1 MSAYNLGLNLARRL
15 SEKTFQAV
23 EEKIKTR
30 LARALRNPN
39 DAAQLMRSADKPMNP
54 NLLGQILKGM
64 ESATNTGL
72 TAGARG
78 VPAAIPE
85 YKRNRERSKQR
96 NKTKYDLTN

>member
-1 MSAYNLGLNLARRL
+1 ML
-15 SEKTFQAV
+15 SK
-23 EEKIKTR
+23 
-30 LARALRNPN
+30 ALREPAY
-39 DAAQLMRSADKPMNP
+39 AARLMRNSTKPIDT

-78 VPAAIPE
+78 VPAAIPA
-85 YKRNRERSKQR
+85 YKRYRERSKQR